1 MCGSE
6 VSLGSINTKAMDYV
20 KRLYKKDFVSISQI
34 NDFLMSSREV
44 LVVNVET
51 PFNGV
56 YRLWYAIG

>member
-1 MCGSE
+1 
-6 VSLGSINTKAMDYV
+6 MDYV